1 MTDYTRVT
9 VLGAARKAELVVP
22 NDIAMAGL
30 LPDLLEMLEER
41 GGSASRPLSLVRTTG
56 EQVDLALSA
65 SDQGLDD
72 GAILRL
78 VRQEEAPPPPEI
90 ADVTDV
96 LAERRATRGLWSR
109 DWLHATAAVGV
120 GVLGLI
126 GGLGVSALDTA
137 LSLPLLGGL
146 LGALVAV
153 AVVAGRFRGRW
164 VALAATAVALGLTPA
179 TAGVAI
185 EAMDAATAPTLAGAV
200 AVLLAWLVLF
210 LGIGVGLGD
219 RPALWGS
226 LLGIGLAALAGA
238 LAVTPWAPTGIAGV
252 VATVAVVACGVLP
265 WYALSLS
272 GLTGLD
278 DEVVEGRPR
287 RRETVLVT
295 VDAAYRT
302 LSWSVA
308 AVAVAI
314 AGSGAVLLSSGD
326 PWAVG
331 LGAAAIVVTALRTR
345 AVPLTVQVVLL
356 WGAVLVAVSAALASS
371 PLLEDWGRGAVALA
385 LAAGCAVAAGLRP
398 PEHQRA
404 SLRRFGNAIET
415 VAVVAIL
422 PLLLGVHGVY
432 ADLLEAF

>member
-109 DWLHATAAVGV
+109 DGLHATAAVGV

-185 EAMDAATAPTLAGAV
+185 EAVDAATAPTLAGAV

-238 LAVTPWAPTGIAGV
+238 LAATSWAPTGIAGV

-287 RRETVLVT
+287 RRETVLLT